1 MEQKIEEGVL
11 GDKYVG
17 EAVAVVI
24 REGHPHTFADQL
36 AHLNIVE
43 AHVVGVGARERSAV
57 VTDGLDA
64 MRLCELLD
72 LLTSRF
78 VDGVEDQNLG
88 ALGDIGLRKGYFLG
102 DVALSV
108 VDLELRR

>member
-1 MEQKIEEGVL
+1 
-11 GDKYVG
+11 
-17 EAVAVVI
+17 
-24 REGHPHTFADQL
+24 
-36 AHLNIVE
+36 
-43 AHVVGVGARERSAV
+43 
-57 VTDGLDA
+57 